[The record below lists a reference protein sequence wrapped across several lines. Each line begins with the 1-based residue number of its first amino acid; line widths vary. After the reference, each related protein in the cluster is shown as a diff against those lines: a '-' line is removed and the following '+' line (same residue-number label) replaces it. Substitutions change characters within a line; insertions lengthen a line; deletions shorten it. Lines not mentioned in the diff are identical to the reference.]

1 MEKNKKIQKSGFA
14 VSVMMSV
21 FLILLSI
28 WGNIIHEPWFD
39 EAQAWQIAKNA
50 SWHDILFF
58 LPHYEGHPPMWH
70 IILRLVSYTGI
81 PFVTAMKLIQLVIYS
96 LTVLVLEFKS
106 PFSPILKITLPLGF
120 FFTYQ
125 YSVISRPYTLFML
138 AVLLCALYY
147 KKRKEKPFAYM
158 LTLLLMCL
166 CHSYGLAF
174 AGGLVIA
181 DIISD
186 IIDEKNFFKACQKII
201 SDKKRLVSYIILL
214 AVAVCLVIEIMPAS
228 DTYATVKNSN
238 KISVLLRN
246 FYLAWFWIPSENLV
260 TSNSY
265 YGLWSDQSFNAANV
279 AVNSVVSLAAWCII
293 YFITRK
299 RGKTLTVFL
308 PYFFIT
314 LLMSRYTSTHHYGLF
329 YILVIFALWICD
341 EEKPLSLESIKVKSD
356 KSEAARKIAAVVL
369 FIPVLINI
377 SWSFYCFN
385 ADRKYTYDATD
396 RLAEW
401 IVENNYQEGYIW
413 MADFEKDNTNIY
425 SSAAITVAGY
435 LDKNIFCNLDRNVP
449 YITHIVP
456 DDAEFKEDIQEMKN
470 QGSPDFILAKS
481 SDIDNFLDVL
491 EINDKYQAVFVVCG
505 DKVFKDVDSTVLVS
519 VYAKKGLV
527 KHKSLN
533 FDLE

>member
-14 VSVMMSV
+14 VSVVMSV

-181 DIISD
+181 DIIAD

-214 AVAVCLVIEIMPAS
+214 AAALCIVIEIMPSKYSHAIDKS
-228 DTYATVKNSN
+228 DKSIDGFLKN
-238 KISVLLRN
+238 L
-246 FYLAWFWIPSENLV
+246 YLSWMWIPSENLA
-260 TSNSY
+260 TSNSSY
-265 YGLWSDQSFNAANV
+265 SLLQEMEYDAGLLLLSAAI
-279 AVNSVVSLAAWCII
+279 SSITWGIL
-293 YFITRK
+293 YFISK
-299 RGKTLTVFL
+299 ERGKALTVFI
-308 PYFFIT
+308 PYFCIS
-314 LLMSRYTSTHHYGLF
+314 LLLAKYSSPHHFGIF
-329 YILVIFALWICD
+329 YILLIFALWICD
-341 EEKPLSLESIKVKSD
+341 DCRKLSIDNLKLPNEKWKPF
-356 KSEAARKIAAVVL
+356 RKLIYAILLV
-369 FIPVLINI
+369 PVASNI
-377 SWSFYCFN
+377 WWSFCSFS
-385 ADRKYTYDATD
+385 AEKKYTYDASD
-396 RLAEW
+396 KLAEW
-401 IVENNYQEGYIW
+401 IVENNYQEGYTW
-413 MADFEKDNTNIY
+413 FADFYADDTNINN
-425 SSAAITVAGY
+425 SAATTLCAY
-435 LDKNIFCNLDRNVP
+435 LDKNIFYNMDKNLP
-449 YITHIVP
+449 YVTHLVP
-456 DDAEFKEDIQEMKN
+456 DDAEFQSDIQEMKSH
-470 QGSPDFILAKS
+470 GSPDFILAIT
-481 SDIDNFLDVL
+481 SDVERASGQL
-491 EINDKYQAVFVVCG
+491 EFEDEYKMVFAACG
-505 DKVFKDVDSTVLVS
+505 DKVFKDVDTTIIVT

-527 KHKSLN
+527 KHKSLT